1 MINTTEKKESKK
13 TGNKNIENELKKVAE
28 VDNKKPNT
36 TGQKEAV
43 KYKKSSNKPYVG
55 YNNRLIKNVFFILLF
70 FILSLV
76 FAVLSVSLKTR
87 SNITYRQIS
96 DIDYK
101 VYLKPNDYYN
111 QQFLDKNMQY
121 IASLID
127 NINTNFTYSFNSSQN
142 INYKYMYYVKADVS
156 VTSGEGKNVIYSKTD
171 RITDPKIISRQNSN
185 GFTIN
190 ENLKIDY
197 QKYNDLVK
205 GFKSSYAISA
215 ESNLKLSLI
224 VDVEDEK
231 GNKIGN
237 LNSKEVMNLTVPLTE
252 QMVSITMDYKG
263 TNNSNNASVYTDV
276 TVSNKLYLTIAI
288 VSFAISVIFLIKLF
302 KFISKTSTK
311 RTIYDV
317 TLSKILKEYDRVI
330 VNSKN
335 IVLSDDN
342 IVDVNSF
349 NELLDVRDNLEKPI
363 IFSEIHKGQ
372 KSLFVVKSG
381 DETYRYVMK
390 LVDLEEENNKK
401 TDN

>member
-1 MINTTEKKESKK
+1 MVNTARKKETKK
-13 TGNKNIENELKKVAE
+13 TVK
-28 VDNKKPNT
+28 
-36 TGQKEAV
+36 KEAKLENDMSKSIEQKDEI
-43 KYKKSSNKPYVG
+43 KYQKSSNKPYVG
-55 YNNRLIKNVFFILLF
+55 YNNRLIKNVFVILLF

-76 FAVLSVSLKTR
+76 FAVLSVSLKKR
-87 SNITYRQIS
+87 SNITYTQIS

-111 QQFLDKNMQY
+111 QQFLGKNMQY

-127 NINTNFTYSFNSSQN
+127 NINTTFTYSFNSSQN

-156 VTSGEGKNVIYSKTD
+156 VESGEGKSVIYSKTD

-190 ENLKIDY
+190 ENIKIDY

-237 LNSKEVMNLTVPLTE
+237 LNSKEVVNLTVPLTE
-252 QMVSITMDYKG
+252 QMVSIAMDYKG

-276 TVSNKLYLTIAI
+276 TVSNKLYLAIAI

-372 KSLFVVKSG
+372 KSLFIVKSG

-390 LVDLEEENNKK
+390 LVDLEEENNKNA
-401 TDN
+401 DN